1 MATVISTQGLTK
13 DYGKGRGVFDLNL
26 EARDGEVF
34 GYLGPNGAGKTT
46 TIRLLL
52 DFIRPTRGRAELFGL
67 DARADS
73 VELRRRIGYL
83 PGELALYE
91 KLTAHELLTY
101 FANLRGGVAQSEIK
115 GLADRFELDLN
126 HRIREFSTGNRQK
139 VGLVQAF
146 MHRPELLVLD
156 EPTAGLDPLMR
167 NEFHSLVREVTAEG
181 RTVFVSSHVLAEV
194 ERDAD
199 RVGIIRR
206 GRLVVVET
214 IEALKGKSLRKIEVQ
229 FAQPVPR
236 EAFRGLQG
244 IREVSFEDT
253 TARFE
258 VGGSIDALV
267 KTLARYEVVSLRSHE
282 PDLEEIF
289 LTYYGEER
297 RAA

>member
-1 MATVISTQGLTK
+1 MAPVISTQGLTK
-13 DYGKGRGVFDLNL
+13 DFGNGRGLFDLDL
-26 EARDGEVF
+26 EVAEGEVF

-52 DFIRPTRGRAELFGL
+52 DFIRPTAGGAELFGL
-67 DARADS
+67 NARTRS
-73 VELRRRIGYL
+73 VELKRRIGYL

-91 KLTAHELLTY
+91 KLTARELLAY
-101 FANLRGGVAQSEIK
+101 FANLRSGVEQKEID
-115 GLADRFELDLN
+115 GLADRFDLDLD
-126 HRIREFSTGNRQK
+126 HRIRELSTGNRQK

-167 NEFHSLVREVTAEG
+167 NEFHALVREVTAEG

-199 RVGIIRR
+199 RVGIIRQ

-214 IEALKGKSLRKIEVQ
+214 IEALKGKALRTIEVH
-229 FAQPVPR
+229 FARPIPR
-236 EAFRGLQG
+236 DAFRGLPG
-244 IREVSFEDT
+244 IRETEYEDT

-258 VGGSIDALV
+258 VSGPVDALI